1 MNSKQRRQAERNHP
15 HTIVMKQPDN
25 VRYFEWDNHIYRLKV
40 WCNKNAKAGWKQKNN
55 FQSAEFGFTKHKD
68 AMVFALKWL

>member
-15 HTIVMKQPDN
+15 HAIVLKQPSGW
-25 VRYFEWDNHIYRLKV
+25 RYFEWTDSLYDMKV
-40 WCNKNAKAGWKQKNN
+40 WCNKNARAGWKYRYV
-55 FQSAEFGFTKHKD
+55 FQGAEFSFNKHKD